1 MTKWMNLL
9 RDRVRV
15 PFRLQSIEEEGYHIL
30 VDAEINRRPARLL
43 IDTGA
48 SRSVFDT
55 NRFSR
60 FVEQHEFRPDEKL
73 SAGLGTSSMQTMKVT
88 VDELCLGECLIRYFE
103 TILLDMSHVN
113 SSYERLGLP
122 QLDGVIGSD
131 LLVQLQAQ
139 IDYRKRRIILD
150 RKPGK

>member
-1 MTKWMNLL
+1 MNFF
-9 RDRVRV
+9 DRVRV
-15 PFRLQSIEEEGYHIL
+15 PFHLQSIEEEGYHIL
-30 VDAEINRRPARLL
+30 VDAVINKQPARLL

-60 FVEQHEFRPDEKL
+60 FVEVHEFRPDEKL

-88 VDELCLGECLIRYFE
+88 LTELRIGECSIPGFE

-122 QLDGVIGSD
+122 QLDGVVGSE
-131 LLVQLQAQ
+131 LLVLLEAQ
-139 IDYRKRRIILD
+139 IDYRKRQLVIKTRV
-150 RKPGK
+150 GK

>member
-1 MTKWMNLL
+1 MIRF

-15 PFRLQSIEEEGYHIL
+15 PFQLQSIEEEGFHIL
-30 VDAEINRRPARLL
+30 IEAEINQRPARLL

-60 FVEQHEFRPDEKL
+60 FVEQHSFRPDEKL

-88 VDELCLGECLIRYFE
+88 LSELRIGACSIRSFE

-113 SSYERLGLP
+113 GSYERLGLP
-122 QLDGVIGSD
+122 QLDGVVGSD
-131 LLVQLQAQ
+131 LLVTLQAE
-139 IDYRKRRIILD
+139 IDYRKQQLVLD
-150 RKPGK
+150 RTAGK